1 MIDRA
6 AQRVVT
12 DHVGAQGAVWECQWC
27 GKDFPEWLRTPG
39 RRYCSGKC
47 ADAAYNR
54 AHPVVRQRALPL
66 TPPPAPVPPV
76 RDQRPSVADRE
87 RLVSHNLRILD
98 RLRCGP
104 ATNAELAALLGPAS
118 AWRTRVSDCRL
129 WLERREGLTI
139 RAERVK
145 GGRWNYRLEAIR

>member
-1 MIDRA
+1 VRPSEQASDSVAGRA
-6 AQRVVT
+6 APLLRHSCEWCRVPLA
-12 DHVGAQGAVWECQWC
+12 GKQAKWC
-27 GKDFPEWLRTPG
+27 
-39 RRYCSGKC
+39 S
-47 ADAAYNR
+47 DACRFR
-54 AHPVVRQRALPL
+54 AWDREHPRQRALPL

-104 ATNAELAALLGPAS
+104 ATNVELAELLGPAA

-129 WLERREGLTI
+129 WLEAHEGLTV
-139 RAERVK
+139 RAEQVK
-145 GGRWNYRLEAIR
+145 GGLWNYRLEAIR

>member
-76 RDQRPSVADRE
+76 RDKRVSVADRP
-87 RLVSHNLRILD
+87 RLAGHNLRVLD
-98 RLRCGP
+98 RLKEGP
-104 ATNAELAALLGPAS
+104 ATNVELALLLGPAA
-118 AWRTRVSDCRL
+118 AWRTRVSDVRF
-129 WLERREGLTI
+129 WVERYDGLTVVADQQ
-139 RAERVK
+139 R
-145 GGRWNYRLEAIR
+145 GGIWLYSLEAIR